1 MRKDMK
7 KFFQKLPLVLRKQ
20 ILLRFVSA
28 AIGLFTAALF
38 AFWFR
43 EFVLCLPFLLLAFV
57 SGSAGAALLIRVMQG
72 GFVRVE
78 GICTQVERAGIR
90 RRPKA
95 LVLSAAEHTVKI
107 YLQSRLEAVP
117 GDRITAYLADNMPVY
132 QRDGYEVVNG
142 YLAVDIIKKK
152 VGDH

>member
-1 MRKDMK
+1 M
-7 KFFQKLPLVLRKQ
+7 
-20 ILLRFVSA
+20 SA

-57 SGSAGAALLIRVMQG
+57 SGSAGAALLIRVLQG
-72 GFVRVE
+72 GFVRLE

-95 LVLSAAEHTVKI
+95 LVFSAAEHTVKI

-117 GDRITAYLADNMPVY
+117 GDRITAYLADNDNMPVY
-132 QRDGYEVVNG
+132 QRDRYEVVNG
-142 YLAVDIIKKK
+142 YLAIDIIKKK